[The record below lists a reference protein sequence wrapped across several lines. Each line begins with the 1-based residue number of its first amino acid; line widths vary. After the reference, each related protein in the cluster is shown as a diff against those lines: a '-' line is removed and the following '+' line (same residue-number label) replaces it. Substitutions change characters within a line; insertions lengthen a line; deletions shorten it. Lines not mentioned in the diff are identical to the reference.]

1 MALSSILC
9 VDCMKRFITILF
21 IISQY
26 LLGQFPSY
34 DLSAVPGSNFVAAV
48 EPLVRSTSFS
58 LGYHQFSEPD
68 LTRRFSVSVSAAVGN
83 DLTGRSFSGNSIIGL
98 PIIHGALLITEN
110 LKING
115 IFGGF
120 TSDNDVLEYS
130 GYGFSLSL
138 SEDDTSQWVAD
149 LSVAKMDGPRHL
161 HCRTVDVSISKASL
175 FKTFPFYF
183 GFGNNQYTSR
193 IFHLG
198 DGEIPEKISGSANYM
213 LLGKIISFS
222 SWSIGTQARINN
234 KLTQFSLSLHK
245 SFN

>member
-1 MALSSILC
+1 
-9 VDCMKRFITILF
+9 MKRFITILF
-21 IISQY
+21 IIFQY

-34 DLSAVPGSNFVAAV
+34 DLSEVAESNFVATV

-58 LGYHQFSEPD
+58 LGYHQFSEID
-68 LTRRFSVSVSAAVGN
+68 LTSRFSVSISAAV
-83 DLTGRSFSGNSIIGL
+83 RSENSIIGL
-98 PIIHGALLITEN
+98 PIIHGALLVTEN

-115 IFGGF
+115 ILGGV
-120 TSDNDVLEYS
+120 TTDNDVLEYS

-149 LSVAKMDGPRHL
+149 FSVAKMDGPRHL

-222 SWSIGTQARINN
+222 SWSVGTQARINN

>member
-1 MALSSILC
+1 
-9 VDCMKRFITILF
+9 MKRFIIILF

-34 DLSAVPGSNFVAAV
+34 DLSEVAESNFVATV

-58 LGYHQFSEPD
+58 LGYHQFSETD
-68 LTRRFSVSVSAAVGN
+68 LTSRFSVSISAAV
-83 DLTGRSFSGNSIIGL
+83 RSENSIIGL
-98 PIIHGALLITEN
+98 PIIHGALLVTEN

-115 IFGGF
+115 ILGGL
-120 TSDNDVLEYS
+120 TTDNDVLEYS

-161 HCRTVDVSISKASL
+161 HCRTIDASISKASI
-175 FKTFPFYF
+175 FKAFPFYF
-183 GFGNNQYTSR
+183 GFGINQYTSR
-193 IFHLG
+193 IFYKG
-198 DGEIPEKISGSANYM
+198 DGEIPEIISGSANYV

>member
-1 MALSSILC
+1 
-9 VDCMKRFITILF
+9 MKRFITILF

-34 DLSAVPGSNFVAAV
+34 DLSEVAESNFVATV

-58 LGYHQFSEPD
+58 LGYHQFSETD
-68 LTRRFSVSVSAAVGN
+68 LTSRFSVSISAAV
-83 DLTGRSFSGNSIIGL
+83 RSENSIIGL
-98 PIIHGALLITEN
+98 PIIHGALLVTEN

-115 IFGGF
+115 ILGGL
-120 TSDNDVLEYS
+120 TTDNDVLEYS

-149 LSVAKMDGPRHL
+149 LIVAKMDGSRHL
-161 HCRTVDVSISKASL
+161 HCRTIDASISKASI
-175 FKTFPFYF
+175 FKAFPFYF
-183 GFGNNQYTSR
+183 GFGINQYTSR
-193 IFHLG
+193 IFYKG
-198 DGEIPEKISGSANYM
+198 DGEIPEIISGSANYV

>member
-1 MALSSILC
+1 
-9 VDCMKRFITILF
+9 MKRFITILF

-34 DLSAVPGSNFVAAV
+34 DLSKVAESNFVAGV

-58 LGYHQFSEPD
+58 LGYHQFLAPD
-68 LTRRFSVSVSAAVGN
+68 LANRFHVSINTAVGY
-83 DLTGRSFSGNSIIGL
+83 DLTDRSFSGKSIVGL
-98 PIIHGALLITEN
+98 PIIHGALLVTEN

-115 IFGGF
+115 IFGGL
-120 TSDNDVLEYS
+120 TTDNDVLEYS

-149 LSVAKMDGPRHL
+149 LIMAKMDGPRHL
-161 HCRTVDVSISKASL
+161 HCRTIDASISKASR
-175 FKTFPFYF
+175 FKAFPFYF
-183 GFGNNQYTSR
+183 GFGINQYTSR
-193 IFHLG
+193 IFYKG
-198 DGEIPEKISGSANYM
+198 DGEIPEIISGSANYV

>member
-1 MALSSILC
+1 
-9 VDCMKRFITILF
+9 MKRFITILF

-34 DLSAVPGSNFVAAV
+34 DLSAVAGSNFVAAV

-58 LGYHQFSEPD
+58 LGYHQFSETD
-68 LTRRFSVSVSAAVGN
+68 LTSRFSVSISAAV
-83 DLTGRSFSGNSIIGL
+83 RSENSIIGL
-98 PIIHGALLITEN
+98 PIIHGALLVTEN

-115 IFGGF
+115 ILGGL
-120 TSDNDVLEYS
+120 TTDNDVLEYS

-149 LSVAKMDGPRHL
+149 FSVAKMDGPRHL
-161 HCRTVDVSISKASL
+161 HCRTIDASISKASL

-222 SWSIGTQARINN
+222 SWSVGTQARINN

>member
-1 MALSSILC
+1 
-9 VDCMKRFITILF
+9 MKRFITILF

-34 DLSAVPGSNFVAAV
+34 DLSAVAGSNFVATV

-58 LGYHQFSEPD
+58 LGYHQFSETD
-68 LTRRFSVSVSAAVGN
+68 LTSRFSVSISAAV
-83 DLTGRSFSGNSIIGL
+83 RSENSIIGL
-98 PIIHGALLITEN
+98 PIIHGALLVTEN

-115 IFGGF
+115 IMGGL
-120 TSDNDVLEYS
+120 TTDNDVLEYS

-149 LSVAKMDGPRHL
+149 LIVAKMDGSRHL
-161 HCRTVDVSISKASL
+161 HCRTIDASISKASI
-175 FKTFPFYF
+175 FKAIPFYF
-183 GFGNNQYTSR
+183 GFGINQYTSR
-193 IFHLG
+193 IFYKG
-198 DGEIPEKISGSANYM
+198 DEEIPEIISGSANYV

>member
-1 MALSSILC
+1 
-9 VDCMKRFITILF
+9 MKRFITILF

-34 DLSAVPGSNFVAAV
+34 DLSEVAESNFVATV

-58 LGYHQFSEPD
+58 LGYHQFSETD
-68 LTRRFSVSVSAAVGN
+68 LTSRFSVSISAAV
-83 DLTGRSFSGNSIIGL
+83 RSENSIIGL
-98 PIIHGALLITEN
+98 PIIHGALLVTDN

-115 IFGGF
+115 IFGGI

-138 SEDDTSQWVAD
+138 SENDTSQWVAD

-161 HCRTVDVSISKASL
+161 HCRTIDASISKASI

-183 GFGNNQYTSR
+183 GFGVNQYTSR
-193 IFHLG
+193 IFYQG

-222 SWSIGTQARINN
+222 SWSVGTQARINN

>member
-1 MALSSILC
+1 
-9 VDCMKRFITILF
+9 MKRFITILI

-26 LLGQFPSY
+26 LLSQFPSY
-34 DLSAVPGSNFVAAV
+34 DLSAIAGSNFVAAV

-58 LGYHQFSEPD
+58 LGYHQFSKPD
-68 LTRRFSVSVSAAVGN
+68 LTNRFSVSISAAV
-83 DLTGRSFSGNSIIGL
+83 RSENSIIGL
-98 PIIHGALLITEN
+98 PIIHGALLVTDN

-115 IFGGF
+115 IFGAI

-138 SEDDTSQWVAD
+138 SENDTSQWVAD

-161 HCRTVDVSISKASL
+161 HCRTVDASISKASI

-183 GFGNNQYTSR
+183 GFGINLYTSR
-193 IFHLG
+193 IFYQG
-198 DGEIPEKISGSANYM
+198 SEEIPEKISGSANYM

-222 SWSIGTQARINN
+222 SWSVGAQARINN

>member
-1 MALSSILC
+1 
-9 VDCMKRFITILF
+9 MKRFITILF

-34 DLSAVPGSNFVAAV
+34 DLSGVAESNFVAGV

-58 LGYHQFSEPD
+58 LGYHQILMPD
-68 LTRRFSVSVSAAVGN
+68 LANRFHVSINTAVGY
-83 DLTGRSFSGNSIIGL
+83 DLTDRSFSGKSIVGL
-98 PIIHGALLITEN
+98 PIVHGALLVTEN

-115 IFGGF
+115 IMGGV
-120 TSDNDVLEYS
+120 TTDNDVLEYS

-149 LSVAKMDGPRHL
+149 LIMAKMDGSRHL
-161 HCRTVDVSISKASL
+161 HCRTIDASISKTSR
-175 FKTFPFYF
+175 FKAFPFYF
-183 GFGNNQYTSR
+183 GFGINQYRSR
-193 IFHLG
+193 IFYKG
-198 DGEIPEKISGSANYM
+198 DGEIPEIISGSANYV

>member
-1 MALSSILC
+1 
-9 VDCMKRFITILF
+9 MKRFITILF

-34 DLSAVPGSNFVAAV
+34 DLSKVAESNFVAGV

-58 LGYHQFSEPD
+58 LGYHQFLAPD
-68 LTRRFSVSVSAAVGN
+68 LANRFHVSINTAVGY
-83 DLTGRSFSGNSIIGL
+83 DLTDRSFSGKSIVGL
-98 PIIHGALLITEN
+98 PIIHGALLVTEN

-115 IFGGF
+115 ILGGL
-120 TSDNDVLEYS
+120 TTDNDVLEYS

-149 LSVAKMDGPRHL
+149 LIMAKMDGPRHL
-161 HCRTVDVSISKASL
+161 HCRTIDASISKTSR
-175 FKTFPFYF
+175 FKAFPFYF
-183 GFGNNQYTSR
+183 GFGINQYTSR
-193 IFHLG
+193 IFYKG
-198 DGEIPEKISGSANYM
+198 DGEIPEIISGSANYV

>member
-1 MALSSILC
+1 
-9 VDCMKRFITILF
+9 MKRFITILF

-34 DLSAVPGSNFVAAV
+34 DLSAVAGSNFVAAV

-58 LGYHQFSEPD
+58 LGYHQFSETD
-68 LTRRFSVSVSAAVGN
+68 LTSRFTVSISAAV
-83 DLTGRSFSGNSIIGL
+83 RSENSIIGL
-98 PIIHGALLITEN
+98 PIIHGALLVTDN

-115 IFGGF
+115 IFGGI

-138 SEDDTSQWVAD
+138 SENDTSQWVAD

-161 HCRTVDVSISKASL
+161 HCRTIDASISKASI

-183 GFGNNQYTSR
+183 GFGVNQYTSR
-193 IFHLG
+193 IFYQG

-222 SWSIGTQARINN
+222 SWSVGTQARINN

>member
-1 MALSSILC
+1 MTRLI
-9 VDCMKRFITILF
+9 KILF
-21 IISQY
+21 FISQY

-34 DLSAVPGSNFVAAV
+34 DLSEVTGNNFVAAV

-68 LTRRFSVSVSAAVGN
+68 LSSRFSVNVNAAVGTEN
-83 DLTGRSFSGNSIIGL
+83 SFFGL
-98 PIIHGALLITEN
+98 PIIHGALLLTDN
-110 LKING
+110 LIING
-115 IFGGF
+115 IIGGV
-120 TSDNDVLEYS
+120 TSDNDVLQYS

-149 LSVAKMDGPRHL
+149 LIVAKMDGSRHL
-161 HCRTVDVSISKASL
+161 HCRTIDASISKASI
-175 FKTFPFYF
+175 FKAFPFYF
-183 GFGNNQYTSR
+183 GFGINQYTSR
-193 IFHLG
+193 IFYKG
-198 DGEIPEKISGSANYM
+198 DGEIPEIISGSANYV

>member
-1 MALSSILC
+1 
-9 VDCMKRFITILF
+9 MKRFITILF

-34 DLSAVPGSNFVAAV
+34 DLSAVAGSNFVAAV

-58 LGYHQFSEPD
+58 LGYHQFSETD
-68 LTRRFSVSVSAAVGN
+68 LTRRFSVSISAAV
-83 DLTGRSFSGNSIIGL
+83 RSENSIVGL
-98 PIIHGALLITEN
+98 PIIHGALLVTEN

-115 IFGGF
+115 ILGGL
-120 TSDNDVLEYS
+120 TTDNDVLEYS

-149 LSVAKMDGPRHL
+149 LIVAKMDGSRHL
-161 HCRTVDVSISKASL
+161 HCRTIDASISKASI
-175 FKTFPFYF
+175 FKAFPFYF
-183 GFGNNQYTSR
+183 GFGINQYTSR
-193 IFHLG
+193 IFYQG
-198 DGEIPEKISGSANYM
+198 DGEIPEKISGSANYV

>member
-1 MALSSILC
+1 
-9 VDCMKRFITILF
+9 MKRFITILF

-34 DLSAVPGSNFVAAV
+34 DLSEVAESNFVATV

-58 LGYHQFSEPD
+58 LGYHQFSETD
-68 LTRRFSVSVSAAVGN
+68 LTSRFSVSISAAV
-83 DLTGRSFSGNSIIGL
+83 RSENSIIGL
-98 PIIHGALLITEN
+98 PIIHGALLVTEN

-115 IFGGF
+115 IWGGV
-120 TSDNDVLEYS
+120 TTDNDVLEYS

-149 LSVAKMDGPRHL
+149 FSVAKMDGPRHL

>member
-1 MALSSILC
+1 
-9 VDCMKRFITILF
+9 MKRFITILF

-34 DLSAVPGSNFVAAV
+34 DLSAVAGSNFVAAV

-58 LGYHQFSEPD
+58 LGYHQFSETD
-68 LTRRFSVSVSAAVGN
+68 LTSRFSVSISAAV
-83 DLTGRSFSGNSIIGL
+83 RSENSIIGL
-98 PIIHGALLITEN
+98 PIIHGALLVTDN

-115 IFGGF
+115 IFGGI

-138 SEDDTSQWVAD
+138 SENDTSQWVAD

-161 HCRTVDVSISKASL
+161 HCRTIDASISKASI

-183 GFGNNQYTSR
+183 GFGVNQYTSR
-193 IFHLG
+193 IFYQG

-222 SWSIGTQARINN
+222 SWSVGTQARINN

>member
-1 MALSSILC
+1 
-9 VDCMKRFITILF
+9 MKRFITILF
-21 IISQY
+21 IIFQY

-34 DLSAVPGSNFVAAV
+34 DLSAVAGSNFVATV

-58 LGYHQFSEPD
+58 LGYHQFSETD
-68 LTRRFSVSVSAAVGN
+68 LTSRFSVSISAAV
-83 DLTGRSFSGNSIIGL
+83 RSENSIIGL
-98 PIIHGALLITEN
+98 PIIHGALLVTDN

-115 IFGGF
+115 IFGGI

-138 SEDDTSQWVAD
+138 SENDTSQWVAD

-161 HCRTVDVSISKASL
+161 HCRTIDASISKASI

-183 GFGNNQYTSR
+183 GFGVNQYTSR
-193 IFHLG
+193 IFYQG
-198 DGEIPEKISGSANYM
+198 DGEIPEKISGSANYI

>member
-1 MALSSILC
+1 
-9 VDCMKRFITILF
+9 MKRFITILF

-34 DLSAVPGSNFVAAV
+34 DLSAVAGSNFVAAV

-58 LGYHQFSEPD
+58 LGYHQFSETD
-68 LTRRFSVSVSAAVGN
+68 LTSRFSVSISAAV
-83 DLTGRSFSGNSIIGL
+83 RSENSIIGL
-98 PIIHGALLITEN
+98 PIIHGALLVTDN

-115 IFGGF
+115 IFGGI

-138 SEDDTSQWVAD
+138 SENDTSQWVAD

-161 HCRTVDVSISKASL
+161 HCRTIDASISKASI

-183 GFGNNQYTSR
+183 GFGVNQYTSR
-193 IFHLG
+193 IFYQG
-198 DGEIPEKISGSANYM
+198 DGEIPEKISGSANYI

-222 SWSIGTQARINN
+222 SWSVGTQARINN

>member
-1 MALSSILC
+1 
-9 VDCMKRFITILF
+9 MKRFITILF

-34 DLSAVPGSNFVAAV
+34 DLSAVAGSNFVATV

-58 LGYHQFSEPD
+58 LGYHQFSETD
-68 LTRRFSVSVSAAVGN
+68 LTSRFSVSISAAV
-83 DLTGRSFSGNSIIGL
+83 RSENSIIGL
-98 PIIHGALLITEN
+98 PIIHGALLVTEN

-115 IFGGF
+115 ILGGV
-120 TSDNDVLEYS
+120 TTDNDVLEYS

-149 LSVAKMDGPRHL
+149 FSVAKMDGPRHL
-161 HCRTVDVSISKASL
+161 HCRTIDASISKASL

-222 SWSIGTQARINN
+222 SWSVGTQARINN

>member
-1 MALSSILC
+1 
-9 VDCMKRFITILF
+9 MKRFITILF

-34 DLSAVPGSNFVAAV
+34 DLSEVAESNFVAGV

-58 LGYHQFSEPD
+58 LGLHQFSETD
-68 LTRRFSVSVSAAVGN
+68 LTSRFSVSISAAV
-83 DLTGRSFSGNSIIGL
+83 RSENSIIGL
-98 PIIHGALLITEN
+98 PIIHGALLVTEN

-115 IFGGF
+115 IFGGL
-120 TSDNDVLEYS
+120 TTDNDVLEYS

-149 LSVAKMDGPRHL
+149 LIVAKMDGSRHL
-161 HCRTVDVSISKASL
+161 HCRTIDASISKASI
-175 FKTFPFYF
+175 FKAFPFYF
-183 GFGNNQYTSR
+183 GFGINQYMSR
-193 IFHLG
+193 IFYKG

>member
-1 MALSSILC
+1 
-9 VDCMKRFITILF
+9 MKRFITILF
-21 IISQY
+21 IIFQY

-34 DLSAVPGSNFVAAV
+34 DLSAVAGSNFVATV

-58 LGYHQFSEPD
+58 LGYHQFSETD
-68 LTRRFSVSVSAAVGN
+68 LTSRFSVSISAAV
-83 DLTGRSFSGNSIIGL
+83 RSENSIIGL
-98 PIIHGALLITEN
+98 PIIHGALLVTDN

-115 IFGGF
+115 IFGGI

-198 DGEIPEKISGSANYM
+198 DGEIPEIISGSANYV

>member
-1 MALSSILC
+1 
-9 VDCMKRFITILF
+9 MKRFITILF
-21 IISQY
+21 IIFQY

-34 DLSAVPGSNFVAAV
+34 DLSAVAGSNFVATV

-58 LGYHQFSEPD
+58 LGYHQFSETD
-68 LTRRFSVSVSAAVGN
+68 LTSRFSVSISAAV
-83 DLTGRSFSGNSIIGL
+83 RSENSIIGL
-98 PIIHGALLITEN
+98 PIIHGALLVTEN

-115 IFGGF
+115 ILGGL
-120 TSDNDVLEYS
+120 TTDNDVLEYS
-130 GYGFSLSL
+130 GYGFSLFL

-149 LSVAKMDGPRHL
+149 LIVAKMDGSRHL
-161 HCRTVDVSISKASL
+161 HCRTIDASISKASI
-175 FKTFPFYF
+175 FKAFPFYF
-183 GFGNNQYTSR
+183 GFGINQYTSR
-193 IFHLG
+193 IFYKG
-198 DGEIPEKISGSANYM
+198 DGEIPEIISGSANYV

>member
-1 MALSSILC
+1 MR
-9 VDCMKRFITILF
+9 RFITILF

-34 DLSAVPGSNFVAAV
+34 DLSEGGESNFVVGV

-58 LGYHQFSEPD
+58 LGYHQFSTPD
-68 LTRRFSVSVSAAVGN
+68 LTNRFYVSINTAVGN
-83 DLTGRSFSGNSIIGL
+83 DLTGHSFSGKSIVGL
-98 PIIHGALLITEN
+98 PIIHGALLVTEN

-115 IFGGF
+115 IFGGL
-120 TSDNDVLEYS
+120 TTDNDVLEYS

-138 SEDDTSQWVAD
+138 SEDDAFQWVAD

-161 HCRTVDVSISKASL
+161 HCRTIDASISKASIFRTL
-175 FKTFPFYF
+175 PFYF
-183 GFGNNQYTSR
+183 GFGINQYTSR
-193 IFHLG
+193 IFYQG

-213 LLGKIISFS
+213 LLGKVISFS
-222 SWSIGTQARINN
+222 SWSVGTQARINN
-234 KLTQFSLSLHK
+234 KLIQFSLSLHK